1 MRSRPPL
8 GAAAPRARRSRDA
21 RVNLSS
27 NELAHPALDGVLR
40 DLVDGFDPA
49 VLRGYPEQATAV
61 AAAAELVGASSPEE
75 VVLGAG
81 SDGILRLLQTELRA
95 DFGGRLVLQA
105 PNYEA
110 WTVSRTIADW
120 SVTAVPTPPSG
131 MTLTGHMGPALAGPP
146 SLVAVS
152 WPNGPAGYVPPL
164 AEVEALRDLCADRG
178 HLLVLDGCYSAFV
191 SPESPWLLARLAGPS
206 CLVLLS
212 WSKMFGLAG
221 GRLAVAT
228 GPSTVAR
235 RLRLHRQ
242 EDHVNA
248 FMLHALRRTADH
260 LDAYRRIWLDVAAE
274 RDRIRALLMGRYGLP
289 VPVSGGNFL
298 HLPMGSATAAY
309 ELTSAL
315 DRAGYRVRDM
325 RDTPGLAHHVRFTVT
340 GPGCA
345 DGFLTTLDRLL
356 DQGVRAA

>member
-1 MRSRPPL
+1 MVL
-8 GAAAPRARRSRDA
+8 DTTQPRARRSHDA

-27 NELAHPALDGVLR
+27 NELSHPALDDVLR
-40 DLVDGFDPA
+40 DLLDGFDPTT
-49 VLRGYPEQATAV
+49 LRGYPEQAAAV
-61 AAAAELVGASSPEE
+61 AAAAELVGAASAED
-75 VVLGAG
+75 VVIGAG
-81 SDGILRLLQTELRA
+81 SDGVLRLLQTELRA

-120 SVTAVPTPPSG
+120 SVTAVPTPPSAG
-131 MTLTGHMGPALAGPP
+131 TLTDQLAPALAAPP
-146 SLVAVS
+146 SLVVVS

-164 AEVEALRDLCADRG
+164 DEVVALRDACAARG

-191 SPESPWLLARLAGPS
+191 SPEAPWALARLAGPS

-221 GRLAVAT
+221 GRLAVVT
-228 GPSTVAR
+228 GDRAITR

-248 FMLHALRRTADH
+248 LMLHALRRTAGR
-260 LDAYRRIWLDVAAE
+260 LDAYRPIWLDVSAE
-274 RDRIRALLMGRYGLP
+274 RERIRVLLAGRYELP

-298 HLPMGSATAAY
+298 HLPMGSATAAHK
-309 ELTSAL
+309 LASAL

-325 RDTPGLAHHVRFTVT
+325 LDTPGLAHHVRFTVT
-340 GPGCA
+340 GPGSA
-345 DGFLTTLDRLL
+345 DGFLDTLERLL
-356 DQGVRAA
+356 VQAVRAA